1 LPHISKND
9 APTFTLPGLTFTGLA
24 APSRGATETSV
35 WTLEIAPETPGTPH
49 SVDRE
54 EVFVAVAGRAAV
66 ELSGT
71 RLELEAGEAL
81 VVPAGEP
88 FAIANPHAEPFRAVA
103 AAPVGCHAVLPGGA
117 PFAPPWTE

>member
-1 LPHISKND
+1 
-9 APTFTLPGLTFTGLA
+9 
-24 APSRGATETSV
+24 
-35 WTLEIAPETPGTPH
+35 
-49 SVDRE
+49 VDRE
-54 EVFVAVAGRAAV
+54 EVVVAVAGRAAV

-71 RLELEAGEAL
+71 RLDLEAGEAL

-103 AAPVGCHAVLPGGA
+103 AMPVGARAVLPGAA